1 MALAFVTRMSHVYSI
16 NPVFEILRYGGL
28 STFDNVEASGL
39 LFHRGLSRKGMKYIF
54 IALVMLAMA
63 GCAATSKPVTQS
75 KRGIHINCSG
85 LSSSW
90 GKCYEL
96 ATNACTSGNFRIVAK
111 SGDAVEDPEDYPF
124 GLNPA
129 GYTSRSMI
137 IVCKKG
143 IPLANQLP
151 QS

>member
-1 MALAFVTRMSHVYSI
+1 
-16 NPVFEILRYGGL
+16 
-28 STFDNVEASGL
+28 
-39 LFHRGLSRKGMKYIF
+39 MKFIF
-54 IALVMLAMA
+54 IAVAVLAMA
-63 GCAATSKPVTQS
+63 GCAATSKPVKQT

-90 GKCYEL
+90 AKCYEL
-96 ATNACTSGNFRIVAK
+96 ATNTCQSGTFRVIAK
-111 SGDAVEDPEDYPF
+111 SGDSEAEPEDYPF

-143 IPLANQLP
+143 SSLSNELP
-151 QS
+151 KS

>member
-1 MALAFVTRMSHVYSI
+1 
-16 NPVFEILRYGGL
+16 
-28 STFDNVEASGL
+28 
-39 LFHRGLSRKGMKYIF
+39 MKYIF
-54 IALVMLAMA
+54 IALAIFAVA
-63 GCAATSKPVTQS
+63 GCAATSKPVKQG

-90 GKCYEL
+90 AKCYEL
-96 ATNACTSGNFRIVAK
+96 ATNACTSRTFKIIAK
-111 SGDAVEDPEDYPF
+111 SGDATEEPEDYPF

-143 IPLANQLP
+143 TPLADPLP
-151 QS
+151 QD